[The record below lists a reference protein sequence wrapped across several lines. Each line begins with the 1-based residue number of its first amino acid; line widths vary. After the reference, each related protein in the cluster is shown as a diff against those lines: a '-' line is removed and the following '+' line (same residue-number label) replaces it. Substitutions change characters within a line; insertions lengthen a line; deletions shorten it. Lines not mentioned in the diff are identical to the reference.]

1 MYLGCFKITWHFTT
15 TTRNRQLQNK
25 WATLFVQHIHFLPSR
40 TCLRVL
46 AIEKFVQRYAFST
59 KKFQTCPTHNAFLA
73 ILCQP
78 ARIPQL
84 QHSTVKVKQEERM
97 KLLIYLVAE
106 TIIYLIITF
115 ISSWSFSTS
124 VHMILKFRCFRN
136 TFSHFYTYVFV
147 FKMCSFL
154 NRNI

>member
-1 MYLGCFKITWHFTT
+1 MGCFKITYHFTT

-46 AIEKFVQRYAFST
+46 AIEKFVQGYAFST
-59 KKFQTCPTHNAFLA
+59 KKVQTCPTHNAFLA
-73 ILCQP
+73 ILRQP

-84 QHSTVKVKQEERM
+84 QHSTLKVKQEEIM
-97 KLLIYLVAE
+97 KLLIYLVVE
-106 TIIYLIITF
+106 TMHLLNYHFQFFLI
-115 ISSWSFSTS
+115 FSTS

-136 TFSHFYTYVFV
+136 IFSNFSTYVLSL
-147 FKMCSFL
+147 KMCSFL